1 MNIALCRSLFRI
13 NLADPSPDGR
23 IPARLTRRG
32 GRVVDGSGLEN
43 RQGESPRG
51 FESHPLRHSILDFGL
66 WISDCRQNPPRNE
79 ARYDEPDESGAY
91 DIGEV
96 MRGDIHS

>member
-1 MNIALCRSLFRI
+1 
-13 NLADPSPDGR
+13 
-23 IPARLTRRG
+23 
-32 GRVVDGSGLEN
+32 
-43 RQGESPRG
+43 
-51 FESHPLRHSILDFGL
+51 LDFGL
-66 WISDCRQNPPRNE
+66 WISDCRQNPPRDE